1 MGLYL
6 LHLTA
11 KIEIYDKFHI
21 KIVKKTFFEKKMFF
35 FAFSKEL
42 VTLKNIRS
50 FMKKRQIWK
59 KWGWRLA
66 VLIRIRT
73 WNFEL

>member
-21 KIVKKTFFEKKMFF
+21 KIVKKTF
-35 FAFSKEL
+35 SKEL
-42 VTLKNIRS
+42 VTLMGNI
-50 FMKKRQIWK
+50 FY
-59 KWGWRLA
+59 
-66 VLIRIRT
+66 
-73 WNFEL
+73 